1 MEKGYNPEKSGL
13 IQYTEDDEIIAE
25 GESESRSRLSM
36 GDRIF
41 HPIKSN
47 QRHRGGGIK
56 LLPSSHSA
64 TSRVEHPPPPS
75 PCVEGSKPD

>member
-47 QRHRGGGIK
+47 QRHRGEELSSSPLRIA
-56 LLPSSHSA
+56 LPPA
-64 TSRVEHPPPPS
+64 
-75 PCVEGSKPD
+75 